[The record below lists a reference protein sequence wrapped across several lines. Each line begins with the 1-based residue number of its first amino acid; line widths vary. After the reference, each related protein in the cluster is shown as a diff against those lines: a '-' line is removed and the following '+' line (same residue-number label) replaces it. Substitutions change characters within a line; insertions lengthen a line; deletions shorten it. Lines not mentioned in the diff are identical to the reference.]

1 MIGQEKLKCDIASWP
16 ALPRFLIVEGA
27 KGSGRKTL
35 IRYIADKWNA
45 DSIVVDSSVESVR
58 NIIEDAQSLFK
69 RRIYVLDSSN
79 MSSSA
84 LNALLKIT
92 EEPPSNC
99 FIAMICDS
107 TAKVLPTLI
116 SRSRTLSML
125 PYSTQEKLEY
135 IEQSRFD
142 EVKKLD
148 TCVLTDYCHL
158 ASNLSELQTIL
169 ASGAEELFEKVETF
183 YDSIWEASASNA
195 LKVTSWLKFKE
206 SETDKIDPKLF
217 LNCLLNWSTVIVMR
231 RGIEM
236 TFEEARAH
244 DYLVRE
250 ASKCL
255 SSIKRKGANA
265 RIYINRFIRK
275 VKSFE

>member
-1 MIGQEKLKCDIASWP
+1 MIGQEKLKCDIANWP

-45 DSIVVDSSVESVR
+45 DSVLVESSVESVR
-58 NIIEDAQSLFK
+58 NIIVDAQSLFK
-69 RRIYVLDSSN
+69 KRIYVLDSSN

-99 FIAMICDS
+99 HIAMICDS

-116 SRSRTLSML
+116 SRSRTMSML
-125 PYSTQEKLEY
+125 PYSMQEKLEY

-142 EVKKLD
+142 ELKKLD
-148 TCVLTDYCHL
+148 TRVLTDYCHL
-158 ASNLSELQTIL
+158 ASNLSDLQTIL

-183 YDSIWEASASNA
+183 YDLIWEASASNA

-206 SETDKIDPKLF
+206 SDTDKIDPILF
-217 LNCLLNWSTVIVMR
+217 LNCLLNWSTVIVIR
-231 RGIEM
+231 RGTEM
-236 TFEEARAH
+236 DFEEARAH

-255 SSIKRKGANA
+255 TSIKRKGANA
-265 RIYINRFIRK
+265 RIYVNQFIRK

>member
-1 MIGQEKLKCDIASWP
+1 MIGQEKLKCDIAGWSS
-16 ALPRFLIVEGA
+16 LPRFLIVEGA

-35 IRYIADKWNA
+35 IRYIADKWGA
-45 DSIVVDSSVESVR
+45 DSVLVDSSVESVR

-69 RRIYVLDSSN
+69 SRIYVLDSSS

-107 TAKVLPTLI
+107 TTKVLPTLI
-116 SRSRTLSML
+116 SRSRTLSMT
-125 PYSTQEKLEY
+125 PYSISEKLQY
-135 IEQSRFD
+135 IEESRFD
-142 EVKKLD
+142 DIKKLD
-148 TCVLTDYCHL
+148 SRVRTDYCHL

-169 ASGAEELFEKVETF
+169 ALGAEDLFEKVETF
-183 YDSIWEASASNA
+183 YDLIWEASPSNA
-195 LKVTSWLKFKE
+195 LKVTSWLKFKD
-206 SETDKIDPKLF
+206 SDADKIDPKLF
-217 LNCLLNWSTVIVMR
+217 LNCLLNWSTVIVMQ
-231 RGIEM
+231 RGSEM

-244 DYLVRE
+244 DYLVRQ

-255 SSIKRKGANA
+255 TNVKRKGANA
-265 RIYINRFIRK
+265 KIYVNDFIRK
-275 VKSFE
+275 VKNFE